1 MSNYDD
7 DLSDYDKGLLPEQIQ
22 RSKSKIISHIL
33 ENEVFMWQI
42 AKIECDNRIE
52 KQLGE

>member
-1 MSNYDD
+1 MNNCD

-22 RSKSKIISHIL
+22 RSNLKIVSHIL
-33 ENEVFMWQI
+33 ENEAFMWQV
-42 AKIECDNRIE
+42 AKIQCDNRIE